1 MGQITLLNPSF
12 HDTFSL
18 ISSHV
23 LTQNAI
29 IFHVISRFFL
39 LSNLKCF
46 DAQQIIKCLKT
57 AFIFQQTF
65 TPTKTSRFIKPFV
78 KFPLFYSFLMF
89 LQQLHSKK
97 YHRKLT

>member
-65 TPTKTSRFIKPFV
+65 TPTKTSRFIKSFV
-78 KFPLFYSFLMF
+78 KFPVFYSFLMP
-89 LQQLHSKK
+89 LQQLHSK
-97 YHRKLT
+97 

>member
-46 DAQQIIKCLKT
+46 DAQQIIKSKKT

-65 TPTKTSRFIKPFV
+65 TPTKTSRFIKSFV
-78 KFPLFYSFLMF
+78 KFPVFYLILMF
-89 LQQLHSKK
+89 LQQLHA
-97 YHRKLT
+97 T